1 MTLKDIACAQ
11 RKLNEELEK
20 VYKGFEMIKDKE
32 WVTTKELKAAGL
44 ESYTRNCA
52 WNNVETKIEIED
64 LYIPTP
70 EYVCKDS
77 TTAKILKEQGLIED
91 YYEEREGYSCYW
103 FIKSP
108 YHCTSHKDDKSC
120 YQEKVRPRF
129 WIKGKRKYYKVAS
142 II

>member
-11 RKLNEELEK
+11 RRLNEELEK
-20 VYKGFEMIKDKE
+20 IYKGFEMIKDKE

-44 ESYTRNCA
+44 GSYTRNCA
-52 WNNVETKIEIED
+52 WNNVETKIEMED
-64 LYIPTP
+64 LYIPMP
-70 EYVCKDS
+70 EDVRKDS
-77 TTAKILKEQGLIED
+77 ATAKILKEQGLIED
-91 YYEEREGYSCYW
+91 YYDEREGYSRYW

-108 YHCTSHKDDKSC
+108 YRHTYHKDDKSW
-120 YQEKVRPRF
+120 YQAKVRPRF